1 MQTATDESFREP
13 TNLEGKI
20 QKHQAFDAEIAAN
33 RGLVDDVDKVACSEN
48 GFILL
53 MKLKINKDIQRQT
66 DRLTNSCKI
75 RSPTIKHSFL
85 RLAVT

>member
-33 RGLVDDVDKVACSEN
+33 KELVDNVDKVD
-48 GFILL
+48 G
-53 MKLKINKDIQRQT
+53 
-66 DRLTNSCKI
+66 
-75 RSPTIKHSFL
+75 
-85 RLAVT
+85 AV